1 VCAVRG
7 NGFRETRAATR
18 HLAPTCT
25 TTCRPRRWQPASAPP
40 RRWCT
45 SSPRQRRAG
54 RLQQAWGRAGAES
67 RPRWST
73 SSPEGSQGSLLQ
85 VRAVGGGMEAV
96 RGHCKPAVRVSLCRI
111 LSSFASREG
120 QLGRRLLVME
130 VGSRGSTNECRYE
143 RGRRTRRPRSWRSRG
158 ARTRDREYPG
168 LVLVGVT
175 GALSG
180 LVTLLRLQQLLP
192 SSCAA
197 LSESP
202 ATTRRRRQTNARLR
216 SRARPRGPLPRR
228 RPRPPG

>member
-130 VGSRGSTNECRYE
+130 VGSRGSTPQTSADT
-143 RGRRTRRPRSWRSRG
+143 RGG
-158 ARTRDREYPG
+158 
-168 LVLVGVT
+168 
-175 GALSG
+175 
-180 LVTLLRLQQLLP
+180 
-192 SSCAA
+192 
-197 LSESP
+197 
-202 ATTRRRRQTNARLR
+202 
-216 SRARPRGPLPRR
+216 RGPAV
-228 RPRPPG
+228 PGVGGAAGRELETGSIRVLSWSASRVP